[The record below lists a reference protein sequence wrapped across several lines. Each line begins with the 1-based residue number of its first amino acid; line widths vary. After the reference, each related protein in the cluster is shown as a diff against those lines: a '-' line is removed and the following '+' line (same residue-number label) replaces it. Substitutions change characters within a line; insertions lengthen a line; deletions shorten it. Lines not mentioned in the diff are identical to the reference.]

1 MRIEFNIFESNK
13 NWSATVHQ
21 INSDILLKNVLVKG
35 QVSDFNVSFTYD
47 ESQRC
52 GKIFNIQ
59 QQVIGDF
66 EVSC

>member
-13 NWSATVHQ
+13 SWTARTHQ

-35 QVSDFNVSFTYD
+35 QMTDFNVSFTYD
-47 ESQRC
+47 EAQHC
-52 GKIFNIQ
+52 GQIINGQ
-59 QQVIGDF
+59 QQVIGSF